1 MKKPKLPVC
10 AKPCVNSKK
19 MKMVFKLMPPAGT
32 ILDLAAFFD
41 AFSDPTR
48 ARILIALRGAR
59 LCVCDIAGVVNIS
72 VSAVSHQ
79 LRLLRALRLVRY
91 TCKGRMV
98 FYELDDR
105 HVRKILDV
113 GLSHISERTKTS

>member
-1 MKKPKLPVC
+1 
-10 AKPCVNSKK
+10 
-19 MKMVFKLMPPAGT
+19 MPSPNI
-32 ILDLAAFFD
+32 ILDLADFFD

-48 ARILIALRGAR
+48 IRILTSLRGAR
-59 LCVCDIAGVVNIS
+59 LCVCDIAAILAMS

-91 TCKGRMV
+91 TCEGRMV

-105 HVRKILDV
+105 HVSKILEV
-113 GLSHISERTKTS
+113 GLSHIAEK